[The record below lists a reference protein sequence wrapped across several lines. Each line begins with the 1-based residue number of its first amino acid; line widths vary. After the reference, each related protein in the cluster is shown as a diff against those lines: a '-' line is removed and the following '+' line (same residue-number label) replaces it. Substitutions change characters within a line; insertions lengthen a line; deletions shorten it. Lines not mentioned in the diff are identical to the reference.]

1 MMGFS
6 LQAEPR
12 GQGKMVTADQETK
25 KKKIE
30 DETGLAESQTATS
43 HPFQAAG

>member
-12 GQGKMVTADQETK
+12 GQGNTVTDQET

-30 DETGLAESQTATS
+30 DETGLAESQPATS